1 MIMTTGSSLLLF
13 FEVNFASSAGDCAD
27 YIQEKLEARMG
38 KGLDNL
44 KRKRIVE
51 SHKLYL
57 ERSSKRG

>member
-1 MIMTTGSSLLLF
+1 MIMSTGSSLLLF

-44 KRKRIVE
+44 
-51 SHKLYL
+51 
-57 ERSSKRG
+57 